1 METESH
7 EFHKKIQ
14 KDLHDFNIFAGLAAS
29 IKDQCV
35 LMVVSFSFAQDSPW
49 NQRGALPHGIVKY
62 SQWSSNKNHSQTTCF
77 KSISHLHSGNLD
89 SVAWH
94 SFV

>member
-29 IKDQCV
+29 TKDQCV
-35 LMVVSFSFAQDSPW
+35 LMMVSFSFAQNNPLESKGCTTPW
-49 NQRGALPHGIVKY
+49 NSEVFSMVFQ
-62 SQWSSNKNHSQTTCF
+62 
-77 KSISHLHSGNLD
+77 
-89 SVAWH
+89 
-94 SFV
+94 